1 MASTRDQLFFP
12 NFNPRKSWNRS
23 KCLTHFLSYPN
34 VLRPVVVVGLCHLRH
49 EIGRRLNEYKCDEL
63 NDWLMKCVIFCRDFS
78 FARSFVALAFFN
90 AMVFNYVKN
99 KIPKNEHIRAYITI
113 ACLHFKWSARFHS
126 KLSTV
131 EIWLINCIH
140 THLQTC
146 KLKVT
151 LTLTLLQRHK
161 IIY

>member
-34 VLRPVVVVGLCHLRH
+34 VRPVVVVGLCHLRH
-49 EIGRRLNEYKCDEL
+49 KIGRRLNEYKCDEL

-99 KIPKNEHIRAYITI
+99 KIPKTNTFALTSRSRACISNGARDSI
-113 ACLHFKWSARFHS
+113 LNCLQS
-126 KLSTV
+126 KFD
-131 EIWLINCIH
+131 
-140 THLQTC
+140 
-146 KLKVT
+146 
-151 LTLTLLQRHK
+151 
-161 IIY
+161 